1 MGSEFDKQQFCIKT
15 DVFLIESNKSI
26 RCCCSTQRNFVRSCV
41 AFPSKPSV
49 PSQRVLLTGS
59 TECFYSAA
67 EPSKFTMGNFSLLQE
82 VKNKGTQTAL
92 KSMNKEAQLF
102 FNFVFLIR
110 SLSRPLW
117 TWKKTVFGKVR
128 GRKKVVMWQ
137 QRHNFC
143 QLLRAIKLLSIS
155 ACTHACISVPFVF
168 LKTSAPLSGAQRGR
182 EGEKK
187 CHRKCFDV
195 ESVSCEVLL

>member
-1 MGSEFDKQQFCIKT
+1 MGSKFDKQQYCIKT
-15 DVFLIESNKSI
+15 DVFLIEGNKSI

-49 PSQRVLLTGS
+49 PRSLTKGPAHCGS

-92 KSMNKEAQLF
+92 KSMNKEAQLIYF
-102 FNFVFLIR
+102 ILCFLIR

-117 TWKKTVFGKVR
+117 TWKKTVFEKVR
-128 GRKKVVMWQ
+128 GRKKVV
-137 QRHNFC
+137 
-143 QLLRAIKLLSIS
+143 L
-155 ACTHACISVPFVF
+155 
-168 LKTSAPLSGAQRGR
+168 
-182 EGEKK
+182 
-187 CHRKCFDV
+187 
-195 ESVSCEVLL
+195 